1 MKLTTL
7 IDNYVEKA
15 SLYAEHGLSILID
28 TGIVK
33 ILFDTGQS
41 DNFIHNAEV
50 LGIDLK
56 EIDFVVLSHGHF
68 DHTGGLY
75 PFLQLNKKAKIIC
88 KKEIFS
94 PKFNRN
100 NKFIGLKYDNDLLEG
115 RINFIDV
122 ITEIAE
128 NIYIMPE
135 IPISNSNDTH
145 FENLKVNKGDSVIQD
160 EMEDELFIAVKHN
173 DKITILT
180 ACSHRGISNICKT
193 ATEHFK
199 LPINLILG
207 GFHLKECLWEQ
218 YHFVVDYLNRLQP
231 SLIGT
236 CHCTGINRFVNLK
249 RDINFP
255 MFYNHTG
262 NEIEL

>member
-1 MKLTTL
+1 MKLITL

-15 SLYAEHGLSILID
+15 SLYAEHGLSIFID

-41 DNFIHNAEV
+41 DNLIHNAEV

-56 EIDFVVLSHGHF
+56 DIDFVVLSHGHY

-75 PFLQLNKKAKIIC
+75 PFLQLNKKAKVIC
-88 KKEIFS
+88 KKEIFI

-100 NKFIGLKYDNDLLEG
+100 DKFIGLKYDDDLLED
-115 RINFIDV
+115 RIDYIEV
-122 ITEIAE
+122 ITEIAD
-128 NIYIMPE
+128 NIFIMPE
-135 IPISNSNDTH
+135 IPISHPIDTH
-145 FENLKVNKGDSVIQD
+145 FNNLRVRKGERLVED
-160 EMEDELFIAVKHN
+160 EMEDELFIVIKHT
-173 DKITILT
+173 DKINILT

-193 ATEHFK
+193 ATDFFY

-218 YHFVVDYLNRLQP
+218 YHFVVDYLNRIHP

-236 CHCTGINRFVNLK
+236 CHCTGIKMFTNMK

-255 MFYNHTG
+255 LFYNHTG

>member
-88 KKEIFS
+88 KKEIFI
-94 PKFNRN
+94 F
-100 NKFIGLKYDNDLLEG
+100 
-115 RINFIDV
+115 
-122 ITEIAE
+122 
-128 NIYIMPE
+128 
-135 IPISNSNDTH
+135 
-145 FENLKVNKGDSVIQD
+145 
-160 EMEDELFIAVKHN
+160 
-173 DKITILT
+173 
-180 ACSHRGISNICKT
+180 
-193 ATEHFK
+193 
-199 LPINLILG
+199 
-207 GFHLKECLWEQ
+207 
-218 YHFVVDYLNRLQP
+218 
-231 SLIGT
+231 
-236 CHCTGINRFVNLK
+236 
-249 RDINFP
+249 
-255 MFYNHTG
+255 
-262 NEIEL
+262 